1 MVRNNIL
8 FICLFILFTHCSK
21 KGNFSDSPGMAN
33 VATISNIDQQ
43 PIKGWG
49 CCPVWIGN
57 HDISTQPLT
66 QQATFQIGAT
76 IIRLSQLPETGDGN
90 GNINQNAADELCRAI
105 QITSNNGFPYVLSNW
120 SPPAG
125 MKTIAVDGSVSNDT
139 LVYLN
144 TTKEQTFC
152 DFVVKLMNYIS
163 ITKGL
168 PLPVTYSLQNE
179 PTCQT
184 QWAGC
189 IYDFVQYKRVTKLL
203 RSSLDAAGYSG
214 IMLLG
219 SEDGGY
225 NNGQGWNSSIDLL
238 GGSDFPSLNDS
249 AFNSA
254 IGAFASHSY
263 DWHPN
268 TTIADYNKWID
279 GCDKWGKDRWQTEY
293 CYIEDSINP
302 HAVGTIRR
310 FISDMAYLK
319 NNYWFTWTVNEGY
332 GHDVPDALCF
342 GDGINSITRKPTYYV
357 LKKLFTSIPL
367 GSKVRRMTTT
377 DNELISDNAG
387 KMDMVAFVS
396 DTNMVAVIVNPTSAI
411 KKTNVDGLI
420 GSSAHVY
427 QSASRINNTD
437 MEMISSPII
446 SSGTILNINLP
457 VNSVTIIVTS
467 GIKKDKKT
475 SRI

>member
-1 MVRNNIL
+1 MMKLNIL
-8 FICLFILFTHCSK
+8 FICISILFTQCSK
-21 KGNFSDSPGMAN
+21 KGINNDSTPVASIATVSD
-33 VATISNIDQQ
+33 IDQQ
-43 PIKGWG
+43 SVKGWG

-66 QQATFQIGAT
+66 QQATFELGAT
-76 IIRLSQLPETGDGN
+76 IIRLSQLPETGDSN
-90 GNINQNAADELCRAI
+90 GNINQYAADELCRAI
-105 QITSNNGFPYVLSNW
+105 LITSNNGFPYILSNW

-125 MKTIAVDGSVSNDT
+125 MKTISADGSVSNDT
-139 LVYLN
+139 LAYLK
-144 TTKEQTFC
+144 TTREQMFC

-184 QWAGC
+184 PWAGC
-189 IYDFVQYKRVTKLL
+189 IYDSGQYKRVTKLL
-203 RSSLDAAGYSG
+203 RASLDAAGYSG
-214 IMLLG
+214 IKLLG

-225 NNGQGWNSSIDLL
+225 NNGQGWNSSVYLL
-238 GGSDFPSLNDS
+238 GGNGFPSLNDS
-249 AFNSA
+249 AFNNA

-268 TTIADYNKWID
+268 TTIDNYNKWID
-279 GCDKWGKDRWQTEY
+279 GCDFWEKDRWQTEY
-293 CYIEDSINP
+293 CYIEDSISP
-302 HAVGTIRR
+302 HAIGTVRR

-342 GDGINSITRKPTYYV
+342 GDGINSLTRKPAYYV
-357 LKKLFTSIPL
+357 LKKLFTSIPT
-367 GSKVRRMTTT
+367 GSRIRRMTTT

-387 KMDMVAFVS
+387 KMDMVAFAS
-396 DTNMVAVIVNPTSAI
+396 DTNMVVVIVNPTPSV
-411 KKTNVDGLI
+411 KKTNVNGLT

-427 QSASRINNTD
+427 QLASKTNNTD
-437 MEMISSPII
+437 MQLISSPVISGGII
-446 SSGTILNINLP
+446 SNINLP
-457 VNSVTIIVTS
+457 ANSVTIVVTS
-467 GIKKDKKT
+467 GLKFSK
-475 SRI
+475 SF